1 MNSWVAASIKKWS
14 FVQGLGILG
23 MNGQRNG
30 FQLAEKLHTHGV
42 RPEVQ
47 GFRLVLSV
55 HPELHRQQQKC
66 LCVCVEEQ
74 DHTFFK
80 KKNVTKDTYGM
91 RSDTALSLV
100 NHSLVPLWHFKP
112 LAESEYSFVVPLLLT

>member
-1 MNSWVAASIKKWS
+1 MEFCLGFEASGWRSVLIQSCTDKRRNVYV
-14 FVQGLGILG
+14 FVS
-23 MNGQRNG
+23 
-30 FQLAEKLHTHGV
+30 K
-42 RPEVQ
+42 
-47 GFRLVLSV
+47 
-55 HPELHRQQQKC
+55 
-66 LCVCVEEQ
+66 EQ